1 MQDGGLTSQFLLAGF
16 CFGSMEKENS
26 RLFRYLGV
34 EFQVPVN
41 SWMPAKQC
49 PRVPKIPV
57 RWRKL
62 DPKIDFI
69 SDVLSSSD
77 YAFGVFSPEYVTVKV
92 TEIVL
97 RRLLNG
103 PVGRS

>member
-1 MQDGGLTSQFLLAGF
+1 MIGGKGRIQAV
-16 CFGSMEKENS
+16 FGVGE
-26 RLFRYLGV
+26 V

-49 PRVPKIPV
+49 PLAPKNFSL

-62 DPKIDFI
+62 DPIIDFI

-77 YAFGVFSPEYVTVKV
+77 YPFGVCSPEYVTVKV
-92 TEIVL
+92 TEIVPPSL
-97 RRLLNG
+97 
-103 PVGRS
+103 VKQTGR